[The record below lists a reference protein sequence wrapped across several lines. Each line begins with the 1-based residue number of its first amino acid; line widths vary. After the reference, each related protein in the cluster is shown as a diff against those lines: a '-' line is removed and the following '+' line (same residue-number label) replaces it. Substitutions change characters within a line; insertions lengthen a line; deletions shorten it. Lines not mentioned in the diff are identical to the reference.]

1 MKTIAYSEVPQT
13 HTYVHLAYISAS
25 SGPGEAVLPAAVLG
39 AVSFLLMYLVAA
51 TTKLNVKF
59 PNAWRLLTLAVV
71 TALGCLVLFGVL
83 SLSSPALG
91 GH

>member
-13 HTYVHLAYISAS
+13 HSYVHLAYISAS
-25 SGPGEAVLPAAVLG
+25 SGPGEAVLPAALLG

-59 PNAWRLLTLAVV
+59 PRFWRLTTVAVV
-71 TALGCLVLFGVL
+71 ATTGCLVLVSLAFGHL
-83 SLSSPALG
+83 LY
-91 GH
+91 